1 MYARGSK
8 NKGQPTE
15 SIYSEKNI
23 IKIDNIDY
31 WWVTAT
37 LLAQMKLYNGKKWER
52 CTPKYNLKM
61 LNEELSNRFGNE
73 KKKFK
78 KIKEIMRI

>member
-1 MYARGSK
+1 
-8 NKGQPTE
+8 
-15 SIYSEKNI
+15 
-23 IKIDNIDY
+23 
-31 WWVTAT
+31 
-37 LLAQMKLYNGKKWER
+37 MKLYNGKKWER